1 MKRILNLGI
10 SNPLLRVVVW
20 LSGCASCTVAGA
32 LLGPVGLAAM
42 VGVLS
47 TAIVGRLAA

>member
-1 MKRILNLGI
+1 MRRILNLGI
-10 SNPLLRVVVW
+10 ANPLLRVVVW
-20 LSGCASCTVAGA
+20 LSGCASVTVAGA
-32 LLGPVGLAAM
+32 FLGPLGLVAM